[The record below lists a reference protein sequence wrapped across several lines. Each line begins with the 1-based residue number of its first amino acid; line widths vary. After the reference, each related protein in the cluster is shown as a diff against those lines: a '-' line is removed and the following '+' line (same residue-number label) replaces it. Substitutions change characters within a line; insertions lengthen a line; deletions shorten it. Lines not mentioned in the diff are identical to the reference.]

1 MKKLIYIGKNAKKA
15 ASIEISAK
23 EKNRV
28 LSDYCKIILKNKV
41 NNQKIQLKVIMI

>member
-28 LSDYCKIILKNKV
+28 LSDYCKIILKNKEL
-41 NNQKIQLKVIMI
+41 I